1 MSTGREFKGVVLVL
15 GLVVVLVNLFLK
27 KGERIKGVAFFVAWL
42 VPGAGHFLLGK
53 WKKGLFFFLLLGAT
67 YLFGMW
73 IAGFRPVSYDD
84 NPFYFVGQYGS
95 GITLLIAKLRGA
107 EKAVVGTRF
116 HPSWFDPGLLYVCVV
131 GLLNLVI
138 MLNTLDLKLEMT
150 AAAPAPAAS
159 ADAKPFDPAQ
169 GKPTAPPSEPK
180 PATAVAAPSFAPSS
194 SGASEGKPSAPPPA
208 PEKAT

>member
-1 MSTGREFKGVVLVL
+1 MSTGREFKVLALVL
-15 GLVVVLVNLFLK
+15 GLVLVLVTTFLR
-27 KGERIKGVAFFVAWL
+27 KGERIKGVAFFVGWPSRAPAISCWGSGRRP
-42 VPGAGHFLLGK
+42 VLLR
-53 WKKGLFFFLLLGAT
+53 LLGAT

-95 GITLLIAKLRGA
+95 GITLLISKLRGA

-138 MLNTLDLKLEMT
+138 MLNTLDLKVEAP
-150 AAAPAPAAS
+150 AAAPP
-159 ADAKPFDPAQ
+159 
-169 GKPTAPPSEPK
+169 APPPGAAPEVK
-180 PATAVAAPSFAPSS
+180 PATAVAAPA
-194 SGASEGKPSAPPPA
+194 ASPPRRRRR
-208 PEKAT
+208 